1 MKMASQKGNA
11 NNQEIQ

>member
-11 NNQEIQ
+11 NN